1 MSYKEPPEL
10 LTIQQA
16 CRLIN
21 VHPNTLR
28 NWERKG
34 KLSAL
39 RIGSRHDRRY
49 RLAELLALLS
59 SNSRDSRD
67 MPLSAFAPDQ
77 AKASDFRQLKPE
89 TMFALIARYC
99 ISLSQAAELTGYHED
114 YLGQTARLGELRAVK
129 IGRNW
134 ITLRSSLEEFCRAH
148 AGAYP
153 HKRPKMKRSSRAGF
167 PTMSSSP

>member
-1 MSYKEPPEL
+1 MSHKEPTEL

-16 CRLIN
+16 CCLIN

-34 KLSAL
+34 RISAL

-49 RLAELLALLS
+49 RLAELLGLLS
-59 SNSRDSRD
+59 SKVETVETYPS
-67 MPLSAFAPDQ
+67 FAAGPQ
-77 AKASDFRQLKPE
+77 KAKASDFTQLRPE
-89 TMFALIARYC
+89 TVFALIARYC

-114 YLGQTARLGELRAVK
+114 YLGQTARLGELKAIK
-129 IGRNW
+129 IGRHW

-148 AGAYP
+148 ARPYP
-153 HKRPKMKRSSRAGF
+153 HKRP
-167 PTMSSSP
+167 

>member
-1 MSYKEPPEL
+1 MSYKEPSEL

-16 CRLIN
+16 CSLIN

-34 KLSAL
+34 NISAL

-49 RLAELLALLS
+49 RLAELLGLLS
-59 SNSRDSRD
+59 SNSRDMSI
-67 MPLSAFAPDQ
+67 SAFAPDQ
-77 AKASDFRQLKPE
+77 AKASDFRQIQPE

-114 YLGQTARLGELRAVK
+114 YLGQRARLGELKAVK
-129 IGRNW
+129 IGRTW